1 MAEHDDWTA
10 AEDARLR
17 AALSSLRADVEAT
30 PLPDVRFV
38 KARGMARRRRRF
50 LAVGAAAAAA
60 VVVAGTVGYCAAR
73 SDDPVLEPVPADR
86 SGTTTAAP
94 SPTTTS
100 SLDQAGA
107 LPLLQ
112 EWKQALDLKG
122 DARMTTQDPKS
133 SDYRSFECLATVPSG
148 QQLRQEITLDAG
160 GFQGGQTQFAVSAG
174 QDPVTVAEGLTNDI
188 SQCQQG
194 PDFHVNRLD
203 ETDAGSLYSYT
214 AGDAGSG
221 WFAVVTGASDVTLIQ
236 VTDPTP
242 GKSQYSLVQVTALAE
257 IAKER
262 LARYGTTVTP
272 TTSAPSTSGPQA
284 IDEKMVVT
292 GPDPV
297 PSSNLFVAASQWA
310 SDALTGGAKTTAG
323 PGALE
328 GSTAIASCETDDQQ
342 AGMGG
347 QVGVVSIRTGT
358 GTASYLGRQRVQLDD
373 ATDAAVQ
380 KAYVTARL
388 TEAKAL
394 YAKGCDGP
402 NYTVQSTPGPTD
414 GTFRLDTVFT
424 DGSATLSEWVGV
436 TSQRTPGAVST
447 VVITAA
453 AETPTRASPSST
465 ACSPWPARSRRRRRR
480 PHGSFDSGPGIP
492 RTARRPPPIRVTAV
506 VNSLRQKL
514 LLQAPCMISRIRSAV
529 ADGVLPTLT
538 PAASRASC
546 LAAAVPAEPETM
558 APAWPMVLPSGAVKP
573 AT

>member
-60 VVVAGTVGYCAAR
+60 VVVAGTVGYAQLAG
-73 SDDPVLEPVPADR
+73 DPVLKPVPADR

-112 EWKQALDLKG
+112 EWKKALDLKG

-160 GFQGGQTQFAVSAG
+160 GFQGGQTQFAVSSG

-242 GKSQYSLVQVTALAE
+242 GKSQYSLAQVTALAE

-272 TTSAPSTSGPQA
+272 APSTSGPQA
-284 IDEKMVVT
+284 IDEKMVVS

-328 GSTAIASCETDDQQ
+328 GSTAVASCETDDQQ
-342 AGMGG
+342 AGIGG
-347 QVGVVSIRTGT
+347 QVGVVSIRTGS
-358 GTASYLGRQRVQLDD
+358 GTASYIGRQRVQLDD
-373 ATDAAVQ
+373 ATDATLQ
-380 KAYVTARL
+380 KAYVSARIA
-388 TEAKAL
+388 EAKAL
-394 YAKGCDGP
+394 YAKGCDGA

-453 AETPTRASPSST
+453 ANPDQGFAELDRLLALARQKSAPAATTTKSASPPKTVTCAPINFTPASEDRASDIV
-465 ACSPWPARSRRRRRR
+465 A
-480 PHGSFDSGPGIP
+480 SG
-492 RTARRPPPIRVTAV
+492 VT
-506 VNSLRQKL
+506 
-514 LLQAPCMISRIRSAV
+514 CAV
-529 ADGVLPTLT
+529 ADPLVRANYKNYGAGTWGVDGWTCT
-538 PAASRASC
+538 AKKVQMQSGFTYRTFSC
-546 LAAAVPAEPETM
+546 TKGSSTVT
-558 APAWPMVLPSGAVKP
+558 WRKS
-573 AT
+573 